1 MYKNDTFTG
10 TLVMMDVAM
19 SELRANLKSWVER
32 ARDGERVVV
41 TDRGIPVAR
50 LVAVDAD
57 GLLDRLEREGTL
69 VRAKVAKR
77 PVAGRRRRVTASG
90 AVADSVIENRRR
102 RDDSVLR

>member
-1 MYKNDTFTG
+1 MYKKLTLTG
-10 TLVMMDVAM
+10 TVVAMDVAM
-19 SELRANLKSWVER
+19 SELRANLKSWVKR
-32 ARDGERVVV
+32 AREGERVVV

-90 AVADSVIENRRR
+90 SVAESVIENRRR
-102 RDDSVLR
+102 RDDGVLR

>member
-1 MYKNDTFTG
+1 MYKYAIHAG
-10 TLVMMDVAM
+10 TLRAVDVAM

-41 TDRGIPVAR
+41 TDRGVPVAR
-50 LVAVDAD
+50 LVAVDAE

-69 VRAKVAKR
+69 VRARAAKR
-77 PVAGRRRRVTASG
+77 PVARRRRRVAAAG
-90 AVADSVIENRRR
+90 PVADLVTDQRRR